1 MINLKTKT
9 FAFSMGLLLLSNSL
23 SLKASIFSDI
33 SLPDEEI
40 LEILEKGPDWLPKA
54 YKTPIEQGVLLET
67 DNLNKVV
74 PGLSKE
80 QVKFLLGTPTIMDI
94 FHDNRWDYIF
104 YKRDRDGI
112 TDPKRITIIFKNE
125 KVGEIYNQDKLI
137 SRMGDDIRGD
147 YENAPVLENST
158 QEVDTFQE
166 IIIAKRLDYLS
177 ATRKNKLPVCI
188 DDEFEDYLSQKT
200 LFNADEETLE
210 VRSDSQNQ
218 DEAGIFYA
226 SGNVEIERANDLI
239 KSDKANFNA
248 DTGVLSADGNVKYL
262 TEDLSLYA
270 SKGGYNSQNDTVSF
284 QTLLI
289 IFHLRKDLVE
299 ENLRIF
305 S

>member
-1 MINLKTKT
+1 MINLKTTT

-104 YKRDRDGI
+104 YKRDKDGI

-137 SRMGDDIRGD
+137 SKMGDDIRGD
-147 YENAPVLENST
+147 YENAPVVENST

-166 IIIAKRLDYLS
+166 IIIAKRLDYNYTLS
-177 ATRKNKLPVCI
+177 
-188 DDEFEDYLSQKT
+188 
-200 LFNADEETLE
+200 
-210 VRSDSQNQ
+210 
-218 DEAGIFYA
+218 
-226 SGNVEIERANDLI
+226 
-239 KSDKANFNA
+239 
-248 DTGVLSADGNVKYL
+248 
-262 TEDLSLYA
+262 
-270 SKGGYNSQNDTVSF
+270 
-284 QTLLI
+284 
-289 IFHLRKDLVE
+289 
-299 ENLRIF
+299 
-305 S
+305 